1 MTGAIAANGQG
12 APVQIRPADAPL
24 PDACGFAPGARA
36 QKTLRENMLMRKLL
50 REPLVHFLILG
61 AVLFL
66 AFDLTQEKSQPRE
79 RRIVVTAGQVE
90 QLAAQFSR
98 TWMRSPTPSELDGLV
113 ERHVRSEIF
122 YREALAMGL
131 GQDDPYVRNR
141 LALKLEVL
149 LDDLSAEAEPAD
161 GELARFL
168 EQHLE
173 RFAEPARLSF
183 RQVYLDPQRH
193 PDPAA
198 EVERLLEL
206 LRSGADPGALG
217 DVSMLISG
225 FDTATPEE
233 IARQFGQDFAEAL
246 VGIEPGGWVG
256 PVRSAF
262 GVHLVRVTQ
271 RQPARQPALAE
282 IRDAVLVEW
291 RDQRRREAK
300 EQAYRRLRERYEVVM
315 EPAAEGGP
323 RPDGVSPAMPAKVR
337 SGDEDGAI
345 AAAPDAPAD
354 RAVEERP

>member
-1 MTGAIAANGQG
+1 MTGTIQ
-12 APVQIRPADAPL
+12 
-24 PDACGFAPGARA
+24 
-36 QKTLRENMLMRKLL
+36 TLL

-61 AVLFL
+61 AALFL
-66 AFDLTQEKSQPRE
+66 VFDLTRETDQPGE

-98 TWMRSPTPSELDGLV
+98 TWLRPPTPNELNGLV
-113 ERHVRSEIF
+113 ERYVRSEIY
-122 YREALAMGL
+122 YRAAQALGL

-149 LDDLSAEAEPAD
+149 LDDLSEEAEPAD
-161 GELARFL
+161 GELERFL
-168 EQHLE
+168 SQHQE

-183 RQVYLDPQRH
+183 RQVYLNPDRH

-198 EVERLLEL
+198 EALRLLEL

-246 VGIEPGGWVG
+246 VGLEPGGWVG
-256 PVRSAF
+256 PIRSAF
-262 GVHLVRVTQ
+262 GVHLVRVSQ

-282 IRDAVLVEW
+282 IRDAVLAEW
-291 RDQRRREAK
+291 RDQRRREAR
-300 EQAYRRLRERYEVVM
+300 EQAYQRLRERYQIVKEG
-315 EPAAEGGP
+315 ATQGGP
-323 RPDGVSPAMPAKVR
+323 LPDGASPAGPASAQ
-337 SGDEDGAI
+337 SGKAGGVI
-345 AAAPDAPAD
+345 AAAPDLPAAQ
-354 RAVEERP
+354 AVEKRP

>member
-1 MTGAIAANGQG
+1 MTGTIQ
-12 APVQIRPADAPL
+12 
-24 PDACGFAPGARA
+24 
-36 QKTLRENMLMRKLL
+36 TLL

-61 AVLFL
+61 AALFL
-66 AFDLTQEKSQPRE
+66 VFDLTRETDQPGE

-98 TWMRSPTPSELDGLV
+98 TWLRPPTPNELNGLV
-113 ERHVRSEIF
+113 ERYVRSEIY
-122 YREALAMGL
+122 YRAAQALGL

-149 LDDLSAEAEPAD
+149 LDDLSEEAEPAD
-161 GELARFL
+161 GELERFL
-168 EQHLE
+168 SQHQE

-183 RQVYLDPQRH
+183 RQVYLNPDRH

-198 EVERLLEL
+198 EALRLLEL

-246 VGIEPGGWVG
+246 VGLEPGGWVG
-256 PVRSAF
+256 PIRSAF
-262 GVHLVRVTQ
+262 GVHLVRVSQ

-282 IRDAVLVEW
+282 IRDAVLAEW
-291 RDQRRREAK
+291 RDQRRREAR
-300 EQAYRRLRERYEVVM
+300 EQAYQRLRERYQIVKEG
-315 EPAAEGGP
+315 ATQGGP
-323 RPDGVSPAMPAKVR
+323 LPDGASPAGPASAQ
-337 SGDEDGAI
+337 SGKAGGVI
-345 AAAPDAPAD
+345 AAAPDLPAAQ
-354 RAVEERP
+354 AVVKRP